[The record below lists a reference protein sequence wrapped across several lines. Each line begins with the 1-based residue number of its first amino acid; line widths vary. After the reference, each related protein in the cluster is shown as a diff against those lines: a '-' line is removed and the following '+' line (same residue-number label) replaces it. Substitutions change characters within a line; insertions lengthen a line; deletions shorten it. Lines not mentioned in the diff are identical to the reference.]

1 MAGSLFVG
9 PQGAAD
15 RYRLVRSIGR
25 GGEAVLYLAEIEL
38 SGGAEPVVVKVLD
51 MRRTVPQQ
59 RFAQIS
65 AKWNEQAE
73 LLRFAHRVGVV
84 GVREHFEGP
93 PPHPAGRAEEAG
105 GRTLCLVMNH
115 VDGLDLRDWRE
126 ELTPHLEFPAE
137 RRAVLRVLEQLAE
150 VLDWLHSGAATPS
163 GRTVIHGDLSPGN
176 VMVNADGQATLVDF
190 GLSKLA
196 TEHQTTEPWLTPGF
210 AAPEVYE
217 GRRSPAAD
225 RYAFGALAYFLLSAQ
240 SPPAT
245 AEELRDAFGALPQLA
260 ALPRERLDRLLAL
273 FAPRPERRPHTLTEW
288 VREVRRVALRTSGA
302 AAVSA
307 SLPPP
312 PPLPPAAAPRR
323 RTVREPLLAAA
334 AVTAIALGGV
344 GGYLLGG
351 GSGDG
356 AGSGAG
362 AGPVATVTETVTET
376 VGEGGGDLGPGEI
389 GDEGEGG
396 EAPPVSLLVDLPP
409 VEMPY
414 GIMREPAHIDGTEYE
429 DSLTFSSCVL
439 EGPVSY
445 NLGRSWSS
453 LEFTAGL
460 HDASVEESVRFTV
473 RADGEPLVSE
483 TVTLGDAD
491 SYALDVTD
499 VLRLEVEALPESY
512 CSDWVFA
519 VGDPVLSR

>member
-1 MAGSLFVG
+1 MG

-38 SGGAEPVVVKVLD
+38 SGGTEPVVVKVLD

-93 PPHPAGRAEEAG
+93 PPHPAGRAEETS

-196 TEHQTTEPWLTPGF
+196 TEHQTAEPWLTPGF

-217 GRRSPAAD
+217 GKRSPAAD

-240 SPPAT
+240 SPPGT
-245 AEELRDAFGALPQLA
+245 AEELRDAFGALPRLG
-260 ALPRERLDRLLAL
+260 ALPQERLDRLLTL

-288 VREVRRVALRTSGA
+288 VRLVALRTSGA
-302 AAVSA
+302 AAA
-307 SLPPP
+307 SPSVPPP
-312 PPLPPAAAPRR
+312 PPLPPATAPHR

-334 AVTAIALGGV
+334 AVAAIALGGA

-351 GSGDG
+351 GGDG
-356 AGSGAG
+356 AGAG
-362 AGPVATVTETVTET
+362 AGPAATVTETVTET
-376 VGEGGGDLGPGEI
+376 VGEGGDDLGLGEI
-389 GDEGEGG
+389 WDEGEGG
-396 EAPPVSLLVDLPP
+396 EAPPVSPLVDLEP

-414 GIMREPAHIDGTEYE
+414 GIMREPAHIDGTEYQ

-445 NLGRSWSS
+445 NLGRSWTS

-460 HDASVEESVRFTV
+460 HDASVKESVRFTV

-483 TVTLGDAD
+483 TLTLGDAD
-491 SYALDVTD
+491 SYTLDVTD
-499 VLRLEVEALPESY
+499 VLRLEIEALPESY

>member
-1 MAGSLFVG
+1 MG

-38 SGGAEPVVVKVLD
+38 SGGTEPVVVKVLD

-93 PPHPAGRAEEAG
+93 PPHPAGRAEDTS

-196 TEHQTTEPWLTPGF
+196 TEHQTAEPWLTPGF

-217 GRRSPAAD
+217 GKRSPAAD

-240 SPPAT
+240 SPPGT
-245 AEELRDAFGALPQLA
+245 AEELRDAFGALPRLG
-260 ALPRERLDRLLAL
+260 ALPQERLDRLLTL

-288 VREVRRVALRTSGA
+288 VREVRLVALRTSGA
-302 AAVSA
+302 AASPSV
-307 SLPPP
+307 PPP
-312 PPLPPAAAPRR
+312 PPATAPRR

-334 AVTAIALGGV
+334 AVAAIALGGV

-351 GSGDG
+351 GGDG
-356 AGSGAG
+356 AGAG
-362 AGPVATVTETVTET
+362 AGPTATVTETVTET
-376 VGEGGGDLGPGEI
+376 VGEGGEDLGLGEI
-389 GDEGEGG
+389 WDEGEGG
-396 EAPPVSLLVDLPP
+396 EAPPVSPLVELEP

-414 GIMREPAHIDGTEYE
+414 GIMREPAHIDGREYQ

-445 NLGRSWSS
+445 NLGRSWTS

-483 TVTLGDAD
+483 TLTLGDAD
-491 SYALDVTD
+491 SFTLDVTD
-499 VLRLEVEALPESY
+499 VLRLEIEALPESY
-512 CSDWVFA
+512 CSEWVFA

>member
-1 MAGSLFVG
+1 MGAAGSLFVG

-38 SGGAEPVVVKVLD
+38 SGGTEPVVVKVLD

-93 PPHPAGRAEEAG
+93 PPHPAGRAEETS

-196 TEHQTTEPWLTPGF
+196 TEHQTAEPWLTPGF

-217 GRRSPAAD
+217 GKRSPAAD

-240 SPPAT
+240 SPPGT
-245 AEELRDAFGALPQLA
+245 AEELRDAFGALPRLG
-260 ALPRERLDRLLAL
+260 ALPQERLDRLLTL

-288 VREVRRVALRTSGA
+288 VREVRLVALRTSGA
-302 AAVSA
+302 AAA
-307 SLPPP
+307 SPSVPPP
-312 PPLPPAAAPRR
+312 PPLPPATAPRR

-334 AVTAIALGGV
+334 AVAAIALGGV

-351 GSGDG
+351 GGDG
-356 AGSGAG
+356 AGAG
-362 AGPVATVTETVTET
+362 AGPAATVTETVTET
-376 VGEGGGDLGPGEI
+376 VGEGGDDLGLGEVW
-389 GDEGEGG
+389 DEGEGG
-396 EAPPVSLLVDLPP
+396 EAPPVSSLVELEP

-414 GIMREPAHIDGTEYE
+414 GITREPAHIDGREYQ

-445 NLGRSWSS
+445 NLGRSWTS

-460 HDASVEESVRFTV
+460 HDASVKESVRFTV

-483 TVTLGDAD
+483 TLTLGDAD
-491 SYALDVTD
+491 SYTLDVTD
-499 VLRLEVEALPESY
+499 VLRLEIEALPESY